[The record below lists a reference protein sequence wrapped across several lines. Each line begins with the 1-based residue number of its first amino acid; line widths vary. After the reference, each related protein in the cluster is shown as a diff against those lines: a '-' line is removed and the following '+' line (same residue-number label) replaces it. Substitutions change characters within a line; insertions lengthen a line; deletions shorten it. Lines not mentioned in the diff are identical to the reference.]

1 MPAELN
7 PTIIIAVAA
16 AIGVLLIVFGAM
28 SRQPK
33 DAVQQRLE
41 QLVVKPRR
49 SKKLSSSSRSS
60 SAPFAPC
67 PAPLADH
74 RRRTGRHDRSAEG
87 RLHRAGYPGGLRGAD
102 WMGVKVLS
110 AICFGIGFTVL
121 FLAIS
126 GFPLNV
132 LFGIGGLAVG
142 FLAPEFW
149 LGRKIRQRSMDMTLQ
164 LPDALDLLTISVE
177 AGLGFDAAL
186 AKVVEKMEGP
196 LITEF
201 RQALAEIRM
210 GRARRTPPDVAT
222 RADAQ
227 PVTNFIGAIVQAEQ
241 LGVPIAKVLQIQSQQ
256 LRIERRQRA
265 EEQAAKAPVKML
277 FPMVGC
283 IFPTIFIVILG
294 PAIVTVVRGVGI
306 DVLPALRPAI
316 LLVDDDPTLRSVLT
330 RRLERDGFAIR
341 LPRRA
346 PRRSPPWIGVARHPR
361 RRPDDARHGRLRALP
376 AGEADR
382 RPADHRPQRGGRQRG
397 EGAGPGALC
406 RGLRH
411 QAVRPR

>member
-1 MPAELN
+1 VPVELN
-7 PTIIIAVAA
+7 PTIVIAIFA
-16 AIGVLLIVFGAM
+16 AIGVLLIVFGAI
-28 SRQPK
+28 SRPTQ

-41 QLVVKPRR
+41 QLVVKPKSLEEAELEQPFFERAVRPLVQRLSRLSRR
-49 SKKLSSSSRSS
+49 GGQGGMIE
-60 SAPFAPC
+60 A
-67 PAPLADH
+67 
-74 RRRTGRHDRSAEG
+74 AEG

-110 AICFGIGFTVL
+110 AICFSIGFTIL
-121 FLAIS
+121 FLFLS

-149 LGRKIRQRSMDMTLQ
+149 LGRKIRARQMDMILQ

-196 LITEF
+196 LITEY

-210 GRARRTPPDVAT
+210 GRLRRDALRDVAT
-222 RADAQ
+222 RADVQ

-256 LRIERRQRA
+256 LRIDRRQRA

-306 DVLPALRPAI
+306 
-316 LLVDDDPTLRSVLT
+316 
-330 RRLERDGFAIR
+330 
-341 LPRRA
+341 
-346 PRRSPPWIGVARHPR
+346 
-361 RRPDDARHGRLRALP
+361 
-376 AGEADR
+376 
-382 RPADHRPQRGGRQRG
+382 
-397 EGAGPGALC
+397 
-406 RGLRH
+406 
-411 QAVRPR
+411 

>member
-1 MPAELN
+1 MLEN
-7 PTIIIAVAA
+7 VPTLIIPVLA
-16 AIGVLLIVFGAM
+16 AIAVLLIVFGAM
-28 SRQPK
+28 TRPPA

-41 QLVVKPRR
+41 QLVVKPKTLEEAELEQPFFERAIRPFVQRLSRLTRR
-49 SKKLSSSSRSS
+49 NQ
-60 SAPFAPC
+60 
-67 PAPLADH
+67 
-74 RRRTGRHDRSAEG
+74 GNMVEVAEG

-110 AICFGIGFTVL
+110 AIVFGIGFTIL
-121 FLAIS
+121 FLVIA
-126 GFPLNV
+126 GFPTNV

-149 LGRKIRQRSMDMTLQ
+149 LGRKIRQRQTDMLLQ

-196 LITEF
+196 LINEF

-210 GRARRTPPDVAT
+210 GRLRRDALRDVAS
-222 RADAQ
+222 RADVQ

-265 EEQAAKAPVKML
+265 EEAAAKAPVKML

-306 DVLPALRPAI
+306 
-316 LLVDDDPTLRSVLT
+316 
-330 RRLERDGFAIR
+330 
-341 LPRRA
+341 
-346 PRRSPPWIGVARHPR
+346 
-361 RRPDDARHGRLRALP
+361 
-376 AGEADR
+376 
-382 RPADHRPQRGGRQRG
+382 
-397 EGAGPGALC
+397 
-406 RGLRH
+406 
-411 QAVRPR
+411 

>member
-1 MPAELN
+1 MFEN
-7 PTIIIAVAA
+7 PLLVVIAAIAA
-16 AIGVLLIVFGAM
+16 AAVLFIIFGAAT
-28 SRQPK
+28 RPPK

-41 QLVVKPRR
+41 QLVVKPKTLEEAELELPFFERAVRPLVQRLSRMGRR
-49 SKKLSSSSRSS
+49 GGDTSMIER
-60 SAPFAPC
+60 
-67 PAPLADH
+67 
-74 RRRTGRHDRSAEG
+74 AEE
-87 RLHRAGYPGGLRGAD
+87 RLHKAGYPGGLRGAD

-110 AICFGIGFTVL
+110 AIVFAIAFTII
-121 FLAIS
+121 FLGVS
-126 GFPLNV
+126 GFPTGI
-132 LFGIGGLAVG
+132 LFGLGGVAVG

-149 LGRKIRQRSMDMTLQ
+149 LGRKIGQRQTDMILQ

-196 LITEF
+196 LVNEF

-210 GRARRTPPDVAT
+210 GRLRRDALRDVAV

-256 LRIERRQRA
+256 LRIQRRQRA
-265 EEQAAKAPVKML
+265 EEAAAKAPVKML

-306 DVLPALRPAI
+306 
-316 LLVDDDPTLRSVLT
+316 
-330 RRLERDGFAIR
+330 
-341 LPRRA
+341 
-346 PRRSPPWIGVARHPR
+346 
-361 RRPDDARHGRLRALP
+361 
-376 AGEADR
+376 
-382 RPADHRPQRGGRQRG
+382 
-397 EGAGPGALC
+397 
-406 RGLRH
+406 
-411 QAVRPR
+411 